1 LKKRPIVLRSL
12 LIVGTPQVA
21 LPTREIAKTQTKK
34 SLLSLFLRLSP
45 FLPLSFLSLS
55 ISCTHRSLV
64 QNIGLFCR
72 VFWQKRRTF
81 VGSLTRTGT
90 RTRVLSL
97 PLSLFLSLSLC
108 LSFSV
113 SLSLSVVVFLSL
125 YLSFSLVLSLSIS
138 YSPSCVLTFPLSRSV
153 SFFSRLRG
161 RWGYG
166 E

>member
-72 VFWQKRRTF
+72 AFLAKETYICREPHAHGHAHAHT
-81 VGSLTRTGT
+81 
-90 RTRVLSL
+90 LSA
-97 PLSLFLSLSLC
+97 SFSLSLSL
-108 LSFSV
+108 SV
-113 SLSLSVVVFLSL
+113 SLSLSLSLSQLFSFCLSISRSPSYFLSL
-125 YLSFSLVLSLSIS
+125 SLIRLLVFSRSLFLAPSLSFL
-138 YSPSCVLTFPLSRSV
+138 
-153 SFFSRLRG
+153 G
-161 RWGYG
+161 
-166 E
+166 